1 LVNAWYANA
10 NEKSH
15 MLPVKSYEYETDS
28 MLPSFPY
35 DERDCINNFEP
46 DFDSQL
52 SSKSG
57 VDYSDPSWDYCS
69 SSSAFEQVEGSAGE
83 DSEFSD
89 NLMAD
94 AADSEEGDCYDDL
107 DLQEDLQLWAADCKV
122 SAVAVD
128 KLLKILHISHPRLPL
143 TCRSLLKTPT
153 TTEVKQLQA
162 GEYVHF
168 WILNGLLQFGDLI
181 LKCEGTCICCQ
192 VNIDGLPL
200 FKSSSVQ
207 LWPILGKIVNSPSPF
222 VIGVFSGNTKPT
234 DITAFLQHF
243 IEESKLL
250 ASSGFTLNGRE
261 FTAKVICFIC
271 DAPARALLKQIKMH
285 TGYFGCER
293 CIQKDVYCDGRVT
306 FSDTDSVKRTDQDF
320 RDEKYVEHQF
330 KASPLVE
337 LDVGLVSG
345 FILDSM
351 HLVHLGVVRRL
362 LLYWIRG
369 PKTTRVSSRH
379 VMMISDNLLH
389 IRSYVPN
396 EFARKPRSLNEMDKW
411 KATEF
416 RQFVLYTGMLVLK
429 PVIEKKI
436 ISISC
441 VCLWQCTLCQV
452 LVCAKIM
459 QVMQENY

>member
-10 NEKSH
+10 DEKSH
-15 MLPVKSYEYETDS
+15 MLPVKSYEYETDN

-35 DERDCINNFEP
+35 EERDCINNFEP

-69 SSSAFEQVEGSAGE
+69 SSAFEQVEGSAGE
-83 DSEFSD
+83 DSEFSE

-168 WILNGLLQFGDLI
+168 GILNGLLQFRDLI
-181 LKCEGTCICCQ
+181 LKCEGTCICYQ

-250 ASSGFTLNGRE
+250 ASSGFTLDGRE

-293 CIQKDVYCDGRVT
+293 CIQKGVYCDGRVT

-429 PVIEKKI
+429 PVIEKKYYQHFM
-436 ISISC
+436 
-441 VCLWQCTLCQV
+441 CLFVAVYTLSSPRLC
-452 LVCAKIM
+452 KIM